1 MNPDSFYNEL
11 LSEEPDY
18 PIIKKYLKSLSTEE
32 KLNIL
37 NTHVPL
43 DSLGLFPLYYA
54 INIDHIGL
62 VRLFLESGASIRN
75 NQSEIPYLT
84 LSYSVEISK
93 ILLEYGADLDEEYRG
108 RTALEMACKDSNISL
123 CFLYLLRGA
132 SHENLKVLL
141 NDRDFEELNEAL
153 IKRHEIFF
161 RDLIHLYNF

>member
-1 MNPDSFYNEL
+1 MNSDSFYNEL
-11 LSEEPDY
+11 LSEEPNY
-18 PIIKKYLKSLSTEE
+18 LIIKKYLKSLSTKE

-43 DSLGLFPLYYA
+43 DSHLFPLYYA

-93 ILLEYGADLDEEYRG
+93 ILLEYGADLDEKYRG
-108 RTALEMACKDSNISL
+108 RTALETACKDSNISL

-132 SHENLKVLL
+132 SHENLKDLL
-141 NDRDFEELNEAL
+141 NVRDFEELNEAL